1 MWVKVAESL
10 HLRDRPGTPAISEN
24 TAEGR
29 QKLSFVDRANL
40 MHSKDLVT
48 SSNTAKDV
56 LVVAWNGME
65 MLLKKVEGCLDG
77 TLAKAPIAAI
87 NIVIDIK
94 NVCCQSQSA
103 VSLLKNCI
111 RRLGTTRVP
120 PKNSSFKPPTDCG
133 SSMRPWTKVF
143 PILESH

>member
-1 MWVKVAESL
+1 MVSA
-10 HLRDRPGTPAISEN
+10 DG
-24 TAEGR
+24 
-29 QKLSFVDRANL
+29 
-40 MHSKDLVT
+40 
-48 SSNTAKDV
+48 AKDV
-56 LVVAWNGME
+56 LRAAWNGME

-94 NVCCQSQSA
+94 NVCCQSHSA
-103 VSLLKNCI
+103 VSLLNNCI

-120 PKNSSFKPPTDCG
+120 PKNSSFKPLRDCW